1 MTESI
6 NQSDPRYQDAKKRVN
21 ELREFYQHLWTY
33 IGINVVLF
41 LINLITAPGV
51 WWFYWVT
58 VFWGIAVIM
67 HAVSTFGTNRIMSKD
82 WEDRKIKE
90 LLDKDKK

>member
-1 MTESI
+1 MDNSSLQ
-6 NQSDPRYQDAKKRVN
+6 NNPRYADAKKRVN
-21 ELREFYQHLWTY
+21 EIREFYQHLWTY

-58 VFWGIAVIM
+58 VFWGIGIIM
-67 HAVSTFGTNRIMSKD
+67 HAVTTFGTNRIMSQD
-82 WEDRKIKE
+82 WEERKIKE
-90 LLDKDKK
+90 MLDKEKK